1 MSERQTV
8 HQGEGMLTGRL
19 RAARRSPPQVS
30 IHPIYP
36 SILYPSISSRYHGG
50 GQREIIDCLH
60 VPAAAEGRLH
70 KITTE
75 RDGGRQGEILGRR
88 RNLIRGCRR
97 KKEGSGEKKK
107 KRMTLARLIIRTFLT
122 GASTSDRTPRL
133 SSLPPSVP
141 PFYCCRSFWID

>member
-36 SILYPSISSRYHGG
+36 SVLYPSISSRYRGG

-70 KITTE
+70 QITTE

-88 RNLIRGCRR
+88 RDLIRGCRR
-97 KKEGSGEKKK
+97 KKEGSGEKKEK
-107 KRMTLARLIIRTFLT
+107 KKKGHLLA
-122 GASTSDRTPRL
+122 
-133 SSLPPSVP
+133 
-141 PFYCCRSFWID
+141 